1 MKIRFLGTGT
11 SVGVPQIGCACP
23 VCTSSDPRD
32 RRRRTGIHV
41 STETAA
47 FLIDTPVELREACI
61 EYGISK
67 VDAVVFTHA
76 HMDHVAAFDDVRRF
90 NTLNGEKVPC
100 LPDEPGANGRT
111 FRIVGKPMN
120 CYASPETIDSLR
132 HIFPYISGKAN
143 PLGLFRPM
151 IDFVP
156 VVGPFAIGD
165 VRLTP
170 FEVPHGPKTYG
181 YMLECG
187 GVKVGYASDCNALP
201 DSAIKMLSGADLMVL
216 DCLRKREHPTHLS
229 LDSSL
234 EYLQRIGAKRG
245 LLVHMCHDISHVDYL
260 KELPDHIQP
269 AYDGLEVELTAVSD
283 SASEI

>member
-1 MKIRFLGTGT
+1 
-11 SVGVPQIGCACP
+11 
-23 VCTSSDPRD
+23 
-32 RRRRTGIHV
+32 V
-41 STETAA
+41 STETTA

-100 LPDEPGANGRT
+100 DPCEPGANGRP
-111 FRIVGKPMN
+111 FKIVGKPMN
-120 CYASPETIDSLR
+120 CYASPETIDSMR
-132 HIFPYISGKAN
+132 QIFPYISCKAH
-143 PLGLFRPM
+143 PQGLFRPLV
-151 IDFVP
+151 DFVP
-156 VVGPFAIGD
+156 VVGPFAVGD

-181 YMLECG
+181 YMLESG

-201 DSAIKMLSGADLMVL
+201 DSAIAMLAGADLMVL

-229 LDSSL
+229 LDRSVD
-234 EYLQRIGAKRG
+234 YINRIGAKRG
-245 LLVHMCHDISHVDYL
+245 LLVHMCHDISHADYL
-260 KELPDHIQP
+260 KELPGNIQP
-269 AYDGLEVELTAVSD
+269 AYDGLEIVCGGEK
-283 SASEI
+283 